1 MNLGFANILIL
12 LLFSPKTNEQRRM
25 AIGGQKRIDP
35 VRRRGPADRHTV
47 GLMSMPKNLI
57 CSI

>member
-25 AIGGQKRIDP
+25 AIGVKSVSTQCGAAGRPTGTQL
-35 VRRRGPADRHTV
+35 A
-47 GLMSMPKNLI
+47 S
-57 CSI
+57 